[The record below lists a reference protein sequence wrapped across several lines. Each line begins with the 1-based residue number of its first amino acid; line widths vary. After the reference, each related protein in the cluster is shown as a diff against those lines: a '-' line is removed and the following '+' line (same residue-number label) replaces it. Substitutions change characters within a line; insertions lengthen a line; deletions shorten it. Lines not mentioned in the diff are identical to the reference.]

1 MRRDADKSSKH
12 LSGFRGRRDEK
23 RIVTLTKRHSFL
35 QIFWGL
41 LDMIEARRIWRAA
54 PISDGDKTMTPQ
66 GATLHNPAPAAG
78 RSINKDWL
86 RALKLTA
93 SIGENPLRTL
103 PIALEEVAQAR
114 GDAPAILSERGGFTF
129 RELAE
134 RARRYARWGLAQGL
148 AKGDAV
154 ALAMESRPD
163 YVAIWLGLTRIG
175 VVVALINNNLAGP
188 ALAHCIRIAAPRA
201 VLVSP
206 AFAENC
212 APAARECGARLVI
225 CGDALEEELSAL
237 SAAPL
242 QDDEESRP
250 TVADHALYIYT
261 SGTTGLPKAAIVSH
275 RRVLNWALWFC
286 GLIDVTPGD
295 RMYNCLPLYHSVG
308 GVVAIF
314 APLLGGGSVAL
325 RERFS
330 ASAFWSDVVK
340 YDCTLFQYIGELC
353 RYLAN
358 APASAAEKKHRLR
371 MAVGNGLRPE
381 VWPVF
386 EQRFAIPR
394 ILEFYAA
401 TESNF
406 SLYNVEGEPGAIGRI
421 PGFLAASQVVR
432 IIRYEPENDAPARG
446 ADGFCIA
453 CGADEAGEAIARI
466 AGDFEGY
473 LDRAAS
479 EKKIL
484 RNVFKPG
491 DAWMRSGDL
500 MRKDARGFF
509 YFVDRVGDTFR
520 WKGENVATAEV
531 AQAIAA
537 FPGVLDVNVYGVE
550 IPGRDGRA
558 GMAAVV
564 AGEGFD
570 LDGLYSHLAAQL
582 PAYARP
588 LFLRLSQGLE
598 ITETFKHRKRELAA
612 DGFDPRGIADPV
624 FFGSSERSIYAALDL
639 ALYEKILAGAV
650 SL

>member
-1 MRRDADKSSKH
+1 MIED
-12 LSGFRGRRDEK
+12 K
-23 RIVTLTKRHSFL
+23 RIRRAITMLTVKKS
-35 QIFWGL
+35 
-41 LDMIEARRIWRAA
+41 
-54 PISDGDKTMTPQ
+54 MTPD
-66 GATLHNPAPAAG
+66 GATPPASPRATGAG
-78 RSINKDWL
+78 NSVNKDWL
-86 RALKLTA
+86 RALKLAA
-93 SIGENPLRTL
+93 SIDENPRRTL
-103 PIALEEVAQAR
+103 PVAFEEIARER

-129 RELAE
+129 YELAA

-148 AKGDAV
+148 VKGDAV
-154 ALAMESRPD
+154 ALVMESQPD

-175 VVVALINNNLAGP
+175 VVVALINHHLAGP
-188 ALAHCIRIAAPRA
+188 ALAHCVRIATPR
-201 VLVSP
+201 LVIASP
-206 AFAENC
+206 ALAENC
-212 APAARECGARLVI
+212 APAAQACGARLVVRDESLD
-225 CGDALEEELSAL
+225 CELAAL

-242 QDDEESRP
+242 DLDEASQP
-250 TVADHALYIYT
+250 AISDHALYIYT

-275 RRVLNWALWFC
+275 KRVLNWGLWFC
-286 GLIDVTPGD
+286 GLIDVTPED

-330 ASAFWSDVVK
+330 TSAFWSDVVK

-358 APASAAEKKHRLR
+358 APQSDDEKRHRLR

-406 SLYNVEGEPGAIGRI
+406 SLYNVDGEPGAIGRI

-432 IIRYEPENDAPARG
+432 LVKYDTETDAPMRG
-446 ADGFCIA
+446 ADGFCVA
-453 CGADEAGEAIARI
+453 CGADEPGEAIARI
-466 AGDFEGY
+466 ADDFEGY

-484 RNVFKPG
+484 RDVFKPG

-500 MRKDARGFF
+500 MRKDGRGFF

-537 FPGVLDVNVYGVE
+537 YGGVLDVNVYGVE

-558 GMAAVV
+558 GMAAIV
-564 AGEGFD
+564 AGEDFR
-570 LDGLYSHLAAQL
+570 LDGLYAHLAAQL
-582 PAYARP
+582 AAYARP
-588 LFLRLSQGLE
+588 LFLRLSRGLAV
-598 ITETFKHRKRELAA
+598 TETFKHRKRELAEQ
-612 DGFDPRGIADPV
+612 GFDPRAIGDPV
-624 FFGSSERSIYAALDL
+624 FFASSERSIYVALDL

-650 SL
+650 PL